1 MHGSG
6 KRRCEIM
13 IRGGGGGGGEG
24 GGGGGGCKIEG
35 WSDSQSPTTQAVCE
49 VVM

>member
-13 IRGGGGGGGEG
+13 IRG